1 MTTNDALSQS
11 DASSDNVKL
20 MSHDLNNSYRLAQGV
35 WLPLTNNASAAE
47 FTYSDGEEVER
58 RIYDAIAGSSDR
70 SLFSRELSSHINDW
84 ASKYH
89 LSSIRSN
96 LLRPLEDALK
106 RSVLELGA
114 GCGAITRYLGEI
126 GGAVTAVEGSFARAR
141 IARERTADLPNVTV
155 VCDRI
160 ESFSTESKFK
170 VVTLIGV
177 LEYARAFAP
186 YEGFSERDL
195 LSHALS
201 HLEDDGFL
209 VLAIENQLGMKY
221 LAGAKEDHV
230 SVPYFGVDDSYDANT
245 AVTFG
250 KAELQQ
256 LLSDVGLIYQRVF
269 IPLPDYKLPVTV
281 LSPEGSVP
289 GGSFDAE
296 AQILQSVLADPQRP
310 ATPFFSLERA
320 LAVSYRNGLI
330 QDHAGSFL
338 IIASRTESGLKPSL
352 APGKLAWHF
361 SLDRTPAFMKQAVFT
376 TDGEDRIVVERSRLS
391 NAASPDVLISNH
403 AEDEIYI
410 SGENWWIALTRLV
423 NRPGWSVGMLGEW
436 AKPWIGL
443 LADEAG
449 NKDRS
454 IHPNQIVDGALFDAT
469 PLNAALSKGQLHFFD
484 QEWRIK
490 EGVEI
495 GFILFRGLRDSIARI
510 TSCAAPLA
518 GTPTNVVGLILEILA
533 YNGVSL
539 TTSDISRYQQLEWR
553 VQRWVQGEPDEHPG
567 DASLPDLGNWIL
579 NIRPA
584 IADFN
589 EISGENARLSVEMNQ
604 LIREKHALIGERDA
618 LIAEKNMLAGS
629 VSNLSSENSRL
640 AQRVS
645 KRQEEIKRQA
655 ERLKRQKSEIQAI
668 HASTPWKLLQIAR
681 RVDERSPVA
690 SKAARW
696 IFRSAGSALRKIRK
710 PSG

>member
-1 MTTNDALSQS
+1 MD
-11 DASSDNVKL
+11 
-20 MSHDLNNSYRLAQGV
+20 HDLNKSYRLAQGV
-35 WLPLTNNASAAE
+35 WLPLTDDVSAAD

-58 RIYDAIAGSSDR
+58 RIYDAIAGASDR
-70 SLFSRELSSHINDW
+70 SLFSRELFSHINDW

-89 LSSIRSN
+89 LSPVRSN

-106 RSVLELGA
+106 GSILELGA

-126 GGAVTAVEGSFARAR
+126 GAAVTAVEGSFARAR
-141 IARERTADLPNVTV
+141 IARERTADLTNVTV

-160 ESFSTESKFK
+160 ENFTTGSKFK

-186 YEGFSERDL
+186 YKGFTERDM

-209 VLAIENQLGMKY
+209 ILAIENQLGMKY
-221 LAGAKEDHV
+221 FAGAKEDHV
-230 SVPYFGVDDSYDANT
+230 SVPYFGVNDSYDAGS

-256 LLSDVGLIYQRVF
+256 LLSDAGLSYQHVF

-289 GGSFDAE
+289 GGAFDAE

-310 ATPFFSLERA
+310 MTPFFSLERA

-338 IIASRTESGLKPSL
+338 VIASRTESGLKPIT

-361 SLDRTPAFMKQAVFT
+361 SLDRTPAFMKRAIFT
-376 TDGEDRIVVERSRLS
+376 TDGDDRIVVKRSRLS
-391 NAASPDVLISNH
+391 NAASPDTLIVNH

-410 SGENWWIALTRLV
+410 CGENWWVALSRLV
-423 NRPGWSVGMLGEW
+423 NHPDWSVGTLGEW
-436 AKPWIGL
+436 AKPWVSL
-443 LADEAG
+443 LAKEAG
-449 NKDRS
+449 SSGLTIN
-454 IHPNQIVDGALFDAT
+454 PNETIDGALFDAT
-469 PLNAALSKGQLHFFD
+469 PLNAVMDKGELHFFD
-484 QEWRIK
+484 QEWHIK
-490 EGVEI
+490 EDIEI
-495 GFILFRGLRDSIARI
+495 GFILFRGLRDSIIRI

-518 GTPTNVVGLILEILA
+518 GTPTNVVNLILDVLA

-539 TTSDISRYQQLEWR
+539 TESDIKRYQQLEWR
-553 VQRWVQGEPDEHPG
+553 VQRWVQGEPDEHPS
-567 DASLPDLGNWIL
+567 DDSLPDLANWVL
-579 NIRPA
+579 NIRPT

-589 EISGENARLSVEMNQ
+589 EISGENARLSVAMNQ
-604 LIREKHALIGERDA
+604 LISEKHALLGERDA
-618 LIAEKNMLAGS
+618 LIAEKNTLTVS
-629 VSNLSSENSRL
+629 VSTLSSENIRL

-655 ERLKRQKSEIQAI
+655 ERLKRQKSEIQAL
-668 HASTPWKLLQIAR
+668 HASTPWKLLQLAR

-710 PSG
+710 PSR